1 MRALRPGPGRL
12 GHHQG
17 KSPRGRGAGSQRLP
31 IAPARA
37 LPPAPG
43 VFQDRFGQCFTT
55 RVRTEVLGE
64 GR

>member
-1 MRALRPGPGRL
+1 MRALRLGPGRL

-17 KSPRGRGAGSQRLP
+17 KSLWGRGVGSWWLP
-31 IAPARA
+31 IAPARTL
-37 LPPAPG
+37 LPTPG
-43 VFQDRFGQCFTT
+43 VLQDRFGQCFTT